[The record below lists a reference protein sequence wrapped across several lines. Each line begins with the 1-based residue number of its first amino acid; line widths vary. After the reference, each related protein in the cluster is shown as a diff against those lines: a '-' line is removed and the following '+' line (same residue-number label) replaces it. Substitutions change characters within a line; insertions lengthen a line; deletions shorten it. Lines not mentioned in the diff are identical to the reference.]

1 MCRGR
6 LGIIS
11 QLASGSLRLQ
21 LLGADASGC
30 DGDWV
35 VGKDGSAGDAVV
47 KESLGS
53 MLVEENVER
62 MSDGRADSTFEA

>member
-11 QLASGSLRLQ
+11 QLASDSRRLRL
-21 LLGADASGC
+21 LGTDASGC

-53 MLVEENVER
+53 MLVDEG
-62 MSDGRADSTFEA
+62 MSNGRADSTFEA